1 MWSRHRVT
9 LAATAGAVGALLAA
23 GVAVAP
29 AAGASTISSFVG
41 GFKTITTVAS
51 TVPKNGDVNPYGVAV
66 VTRSK
71 DRLHRGDVLVSNFN
85 DKANTQGTGTT
96 IVEVAPNR
104 SVRVFAQINAAHL
117 PGACPGGIGLTTAL
131 AILGNDWV
139 VVGSL
144 PTNAG
149 NPATAKA
156 GCLLVLNSDG
166 RVVETF
172 HGHGINGPWD
182 MTAVGGRSVS
192 ALFVTNV
199 LNGTVAG
206 GGKVVR
212 RGTVLRLIVTT
223 PARGLPRLIA
233 DTTIGS
239 GFPQETNSS
248 ALVIGPT
255 GVGLGRN
262 GTLYVAD
269 TLGNRIAA
277 IPNALLR
284 GRSAGTGLTVSRNG
298 ALAGP
303 AGRGHRAERQH
314 PRRQLPQRQ
323 PGGGQ
328 AERQPGRGQEAG
340 HVRFAGRRR
349 GAVRPRRRGP
359 RQRRLLRRRRD
370 QHPGPARTRL
380 GRHGRRRRP
389 GGRVRAPG
397 SLLPVIRLHFG
408 TCRQL

>member
-1 MWSRHRVT
+1 MWVRQRVMV
-9 LAATAGAVGALLAA
+9 AAAAGAASALLAV

-29 AAGASTISSFVG
+29 AAGASTLSSFVG

-66 VTRSK
+66 VTHSK
-71 DRLHRGDVLVSNFN
+71 NRLHKGDVLVSNFN
-85 DKANTQGTGTT
+85 NKANTQGTGTT
-96 IVEVAPNR
+96 IVEVAPNHT
-104 SVRVFAQINAAHL
+104 VRVFAQINAAHL

-131 AILGNDWV
+131 SILGNDWV

-144 PTNAG
+144 PTVG
-149 NPATAKA
+149 GDPATSKA

-182 MTAVGGRSVS
+182 MTAVSSRLVS

-206 GGKVVR
+206 NGKTVH

-239 GFPQETNSS
+239 GFPEQTNAS

-255 GVGLGRN
+255 GVGLGRG
-262 GTLYVAD
+262 GTLFVAD
-269 TLGNRIAA
+269 TLNNRIAA
-277 IPNALLR
+277 IPNALSR
-284 GRSAGTGLTVSRNG
+284 RDSAGTGLTVSRNG
-298 ALAGP
+298 ALNGPLGVAVAPNGNILTVNSANGNLVEITPNGSQVAVKTLDTSGSP
-303 AGRGHRAERQH
+303 AG
-314 PRRQLPQRQ
+314 
-323 PGGGQ
+323 
-328 AERQPGRGQEAG
+328 AG
-340 HVRFAGRRR
+340 ALFGL
-349 GAVRPRRRGP
+349 AVAPHGNGVYFVDDATNTLD
-359 RQRRLLRRRRD
+359 LL
-370 QHPGPARTRL
+370 H
-380 GRHGRRRRP
+380 
-389 GGRVRAPG
+389 
-397 SLLPVIRLHFG
+397 
-408 TCRQL
+408 

>member
-9 LAATAGAVGALLAA
+9 LATAVGAVSALLAV

-29 AAGASTISSFVG
+29 AAGASTTSSFVG
-41 GFKTITTVAS
+41 GFKTITTVGS
-51 TVPKNGDVNPYGVAV
+51 TVPKNGDLNPYGVAV
-66 VTRSK
+66 VTHSK
-71 DRLHRGDVLVSNFN
+71 NRLHRGDVLVSNFN

-96 IVEVAPNR
+96 IVEVAPNHTL
-104 SVRVFAQINAAHL
+104 RVFAQINAAHL
-117 PGACPGGIGLTTAL
+117 PGACPGGVGLTTAL

-144 PTNAG
+144 PTVAG

-182 MTAVGGRSVS
+182 MTAVGGRSAS

-206 GGKVVR
+206 NGKVVR

-255 GVGLGRN
+255 GVGFGRN

-269 TLGNRIAA
+269 TLNNRIAA
-277 IPNALLR
+277 IPGALLR
-284 GRSAGTGLTVSRNG
+284 RHSDGTGRTVSRKG

-303 AGRGHRAERQH
+303 LGVAIAPNGNILAVNSLNGNLVEITPNGRQVAVKKLDTSGSPAGAGALFGLAVAPFGHGVYFVDDATNT
-314 PRRQLPQRQ
+314 LD
-323 PGGGQ
+323 
-328 AERQPGRGQEAG
+328 
-340 HVRFAGRRR
+340 
-349 GAVRPRRRGP
+349 
-359 RQRRLLRRRRD
+359 LL
-370 QHPGPARTRL
+370 H
-380 GRHGRRRRP
+380 
-389 GGRVRAPG
+389 
-397 SLLPVIRLHFG
+397 
-408 TCRQL
+408 

>member
-1 MWSRHRVT
+1 MWRRHRFT
-9 LAATAGAVGALLAA
+9 LAATAGAVGALLAV

-104 SVRVFAQINAAHL
+104 SVRVFAQINRAHL
-117 PGACPGGIGLTTAL
+117 PGACPGGVGLTTAL

-139 VVGSL
+139 IVGSL

-182 MTAVGGRSVS
+182 MTAVGGRWVS
-192 ALFVTNV
+192 TLFVTNV
-199 LNGTVAG
+199 LNGTVAAN
-206 GGKVVR
+206 GKTVH

-223 PARGLPRLIA
+223 PDHGLPRLIA
-233 DTTIGS
+233 DTAIGS
-239 GFPQETNSS
+239 GFAEQTNSS

-262 GTLYVAD
+262 GTLFVAD
-269 TLGNRIAA
+269 TLANRIAA

-284 GRSAGTGLTVSRNG
+284 SRSAGTGLTVSRNG
-298 ALAGP
+298 ALQGPLGVAIAPNGDVLAVNSLNGNLVEIKPNGSQVAVKKLDTSGSP
-303 AGRGHRAERQH
+303 AG
-314 PRRQLPQRQ
+314 
-323 PGGGQ
+323 
-328 AERQPGRGQEAG
+328 AG
-340 HVRFAGRRR
+340 ALFGL
-349 GAVRPRRRGP
+349 AVAPYGSGVYFVDDATNTLD
-359 RQRRLLRRRRD
+359 LL
-370 QHPGPARTRL
+370 H
-380 GRHGRRRRP
+380 
-389 GGRVRAPG
+389 
-397 SLLPVIRLHFG
+397 
-408 TCRQL
+408 

>member
-1 MWSRHRVT
+1 MWVRQRIVR
-9 LAATAGAVGALLAA
+9 AAAAGAVVAIAAA
-23 GVAVAP
+23 GAVAVAP
-29 AAGASTISSFVG
+29 AAGASTLSSFVG

-66 VTRSK
+66 VTHSK
-71 DRLHRGDVLVSNFN
+71 DRLHKGDVLVSNFN
-85 DKANTQGTGTT
+85 NKANTQGTGTT
-96 IVEVAPNR
+96 IVEVAPNHAV
-104 SVRVFAQINAAHL
+104 SVFAQIDAAHL

-131 AILGNDWV
+131 SILGNGWV

-144 PTNAG
+144 PTVG
-149 NPATAKA
+149 GDPATSKA

-182 MTAVGGRSVS
+182 MTAVSGRGVS

-206 GGKVVR
+206 NGKTVH

-223 PARGLPRLIA
+223 PAYGLPRLIA

-239 GFPQETNSS
+239 GFPEQTNSS

-269 TLGNRIAA
+269 TLSNRIAA
-277 IPNALLR
+277 IPNALFR
-284 GRSAGTGLTVSRNG
+284 GRSGGTGLTVSRNG
-298 ALAGP
+298 ALKGPLGVAIAPNGDILAVNSANGNLVEIRPDGRQVAVKKLDTSGSP
-303 AGRGHRAERQH
+303 AGAGALFGLAVAPRGDGVYFVDDATNT
-314 PRRQLPQRQ
+314 LD
-323 PGGGQ
+323 
-328 AERQPGRGQEAG
+328 
-340 HVRFAGRRR
+340 
-349 GAVRPRRRGP
+349 
-359 RQRRLLRRRRD
+359 LL
-370 QHPGPARTRL
+370 H
-380 GRHGRRRRP
+380 
-389 GGRVRAPG
+389 
-397 SLLPVIRLHFG
+397 
-408 TCRQL
+408 

>member
-1 MWSRHRVT
+1 MWRRHRVT

-23 GVAVAP
+23 GVVAVAP
-29 AAGASTISSFVG
+29 AAGASMTSSFVG
-41 GFKTITTVAS
+41 GFTTITTVAS
-51 TVPKNGDVNPYGVAV
+51 TIPKNGDVNPYGVAV

-71 DRLHRGDVLVSNFN
+71 DRLHQGDVLVSNFN
-85 DKANTQGTGTT
+85 NKANTQGTGTT
-96 IVEVAPNR
+96 IVEVAPNH
-104 SVRVFAQINAAHL
+104 SVRVFAQINPAHL

-131 AILGNDWV
+131 EILGNDWV
-139 VVGSL
+139 IVGSL

-172 HGHGINGPWD
+172 HVHGINGPWD
-182 MTAVGGRSVS
+182 MTAVGGRWVS
-192 ALFVTNV
+192 TLFVTNV

-206 GGKVVR
+206 NGKTVH

-223 PARGLPRLIA
+223 PDHGLPRLIA

-239 GFPQETNSS
+239 GFAEQTNSS

-262 GTLYVAD
+262 GTLFVAD

-284 GRSAGTGLTVSRNG
+284 TGSAGTGLTVSRNG
-298 ALAGP
+298 ALRGPLGVVIAPNGDVLAANSLNGNLVEVKPDGSQVAVKKLDTSGSP
-303 AGRGHRAERQH
+303 AGAGALFGLAVATRGNGVYFVDDATNT
-314 PRRQLPQRQ
+314 LD
-323 PGGGQ
+323 
-328 AERQPGRGQEAG
+328 
-340 HVRFAGRRR
+340 
-349 GAVRPRRRGP
+349 
-359 RQRRLLRRRRD
+359 LL
-370 QHPGPARTRL
+370 H
-380 GRHGRRRRP
+380 
-389 GGRVRAPG
+389 
-397 SLLPVIRLHFG
+397 
-408 TCRQL
+408 

>member
-1 MWSRHRVT
+1 MYSRHRVT
-9 LAATAGAVGALLAA
+9 LAAAAGAVGALLVA

-29 AAGASTISSFVG
+29 AAGASATASFVG
-41 GFKTITTVAS
+41 GFKTIATVAS

-269 TLGNRIAA
+269 TLDNRIAA

-284 GRSAGTGLTVSRNG
+284 GHSAETGLTVSRNG
-298 ALAGP
+298 ALQGP
-303 AGRGHRAERQH
+303 LGVAIAPNGDVLAVNSLNGNLVEVK
-314 PRRQLPQRQ
+314 

-328 AERQPGRGQEAG
+328 VAVKKLDTSGSPAGAGALFGLAVATRGDGVYFVDDATNTLD
-340 HVRFAGRRR
+340 
-349 GAVRPRRRGP
+349 
-359 RQRRLLRRRRD
+359 LL
-370 QHPGPARTRL
+370 H
-380 GRHGRRRRP
+380 
-389 GGRVRAPG
+389 
-397 SLLPVIRLHFG
+397 
-408 TCRQL
+408 

>member
-1 MWSRHRVT
+1 MYSRHRVT
-9 LAATAGAVGALLAA
+9 LAAAAGAVGALLVA

-29 AAGASTISSFVG
+29 AAGASTTASFVG
-41 GFKTITTVAS
+41 GFKTIATVAS

-269 TLGNRIAA
+269 TLDNRIAA

-284 GRSAGTGLTVSRNG
+284 GHSAETGLTVSRNG
-298 ALAGP
+298 ALQGP
-303 AGRGHRAERQH
+303 LGVAIAPNGDVLAVNSLNGNLVEVK
-314 PRRQLPQRQ
+314 

-328 AERQPGRGQEAG
+328 VAVKKLDTSGSPAGAGALFGLAVATRGDGVYFVDDA
-340 HVRFAGRRR
+340 
-349 GAVRPRRRGP
+349 PNTLD
-359 RQRRLLRRRRD
+359 LL
-370 QHPGPARTRL
+370 H
-380 GRHGRRRRP
+380 
-389 GGRVRAPG
+389 
-397 SLLPVIRLHFG
+397 
-408 TCRQL
+408 

>member
-1 MWSRHRVT
+1 MWRRHRVMVAV
-9 LAATAGAVGALLAA
+9 AAGTAGALLAV
-23 GVAVAP
+23 GVVAVAP
-29 AAGASTISSFVG
+29 AAGASTISSFAG
-41 GFKTITTVAS
+41 GLTTVTTVAS

-66 VTRSK
+66 VARSK

-96 IVEVAPNR
+96 IVEVAPNH
-104 SVRVFAQINAAHL
+104 SVRVFAQINGAHL
-117 PGACPGGIGLTTAL
+117 PGACPGGVGLTTAL

-139 VVGSL
+139 IVGSL

-182 MTAVGGRSVS
+182 MTAVGGRWVS

-199 LNGTVAG
+199 LNGTVAAN
-206 GGKVVR
+206 GKTVHG
-212 RGTVLRLIVTT
+212 GTVLRLIVTT
-223 PARGLPRLIA
+223 PDRGLPRLIA

-239 GFPQETNSS
+239 GFAEQTNSS

-262 GTLYVAD
+262 GTLFVAD

-298 ALAGP
+298 ALQGPLGVVVAPNGDVLAVNSLNGDLVEIKPNGSQVAVKKLDTSGSP
-303 AGRGHRAERQH
+303 AGAGALFGLAVAPRGDGVYFVDDAANA
-314 PRRQLPQRQ
+314 LD
-323 PGGGQ
+323 
-328 AERQPGRGQEAG
+328 
-340 HVRFAGRRR
+340 
-349 GAVRPRRRGP
+349 
-359 RQRRLLRRRRD
+359 LL
-370 QHPGPARTRL
+370 H
-380 GRHGRRRRP
+380 
-389 GGRVRAPG
+389 
-397 SLLPVIRLHFG
+397 
-408 TCRQL
+408 